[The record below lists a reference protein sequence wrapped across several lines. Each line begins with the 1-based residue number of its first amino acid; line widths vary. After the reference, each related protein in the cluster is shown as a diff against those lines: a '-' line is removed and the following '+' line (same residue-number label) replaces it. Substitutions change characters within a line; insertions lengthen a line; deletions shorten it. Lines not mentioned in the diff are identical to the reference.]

1 MRTTLLK
8 ILRSLASILLGYIVI
23 VVCTI
28 VGFKP
33 LGGIVHLQ
41 APLRIQA
48 AGALV
53 AIVSGL
59 MGGVAAALVAGRHP
73 VRHAAGVLV
82 FLFIDTA
89 VVLSR
94 GSTDPVW
101 FDISGSATLML
112 ATVSG
117 GVLYHLLTR
126 HRRGVPNPV
135 VTARTPI
142 EKSP

>member
-1 MRTTLLK
+1 MRITLLK
-8 ILRSLASILLGYIVI
+8 ILRSLASVLLGYIVI

-28 VGFKP
+28 AGFKP

-53 AIVSGL
+53 AILSGL
-59 MGGVAAALVAGRHP
+59 MGGVAASFVAGSHP

-89 VVLSR
+89 IVLSR

-101 FDISGSATLML
+101 FDLSGSATLML

-117 GVLYHLLTR
+117 GVLYHLVNQS
-126 HRRGVPNPV
+126 RRSAHQGNRDGVG
-135 VTARTPI
+135 
-142 EKSP
+142 SD

>member
-1 MRTTLLK
+1 MLTTLLK

-23 VVCTI
+23 VVCTL

-33 LGGIVHLQ
+33 LGVIVHLQ

-53 AIVSGL
+53 AILSGM
-59 MGGVAAALVAGRHP
+59 MGGVAAAFVAGRHP

-82 FLFIDTA
+82 FLLIDTG

-101 FDISGSATLML
+101 FDLSGSATLML
-112 ATVSG
+112 ATVFG
-117 GVLYHLLTR
+117 GVLYHLMTR
-126 HRRGVPNPV
+126 RRRVGRGTKPV
-135 VTARTPI
+135 VTARNPD
-142 EKSP
+142 

>member
-1 MRTTLLK
+1 MQMTLLK
-8 ILRSLASILLGYIVI
+8 ILRSLASVLLGYVVI

-73 VRHAAGVLV
+73 VLHAAGVLV
-82 FLFIDTA
+82 LLCVDTA

-101 FDISGSATLML
+101 FDLSGSVILML
-112 ATVSG
+112 ATVCG
-117 GVLYHLLTR
+117 GVLYRLVTR
-126 HRRGVPNPV
+126 HRRSGYQPSRD
-135 VTARTPI
+135 TD
-142 EKSP
+142 

>member
-1 MRTTLLK
+1 MRMTLLT

-53 AIVSGL
+53 AILSGL
-59 MGGVAAALVAGRHP
+59 MGGVTASFVAGRHP

-94 GSTDPVW
+94 GSTDPLW
-101 FDISGSATLML
+101 FDLAGSATLML

-117 GVLYHLLTR
+117 GVFYRLVTR
-126 HRRGVPNPV
+126 RRRSGCQPSRDGADPD
-135 VTARTPI
+135 
-142 EKSP
+142 

>member
-1 MRTTLLK
+1 MLTTLLK
-8 ILRSLASILLGYIVI
+8 ISRSLASILLGYIVI
-23 VVCTI
+23 VVCTL

-33 LGGIVHLQ
+33 LGVIVHLQ

-53 AIVSGL
+53 AILSGM
-59 MGGVAAALVAGRHP
+59 MGGVAAAFVAGRHP

-82 FLFIDTA
+82 FLLIDTG

-101 FDISGSATLML
+101 FDLSGSATLML
-112 ATVSG
+112 ATVFG
-117 GVLYHLLTR
+117 GVLYHLMTR
-126 HRRGVPNPV
+126 RRRVGRGTKPV
-135 VTARTPI
+135 VTARNPD
-142 EKSP
+142 